1 MDTVK
6 LAKAQYS
13 FWDVGTGS
21 GRITGNWSPSEVD
34 KLESLSIKEYQKI
47 VDQCRFYYRKDPI
60 AGTVLNKMVEIGIT
74 NIVLDQGNLSQNE
87 FKIFESMQPKIQ
99 QFIEDCGLEYLI
111 SGLLIPEVRY
121 TSFTKKQLT
130 DLGIKKYTSLTLPE
144 TMWLRDPKTIKINS
158 TMVAD
163 KPSYYVILP
172 EEIIFFILH
181 EGTYPDGNKD
191 IELYQ
196 LLVEIYPEFVL
207 QVKSGNKE
215 ILLDNEMV
223 VRRKVLS
230 DSPYPTPYLY
240 NAIEALKH
248 KRNLRRMDYS
258 IASRVIG
265 AIMLVKVGNDEYPVT
280 EDEEDAFTAIRNQMT
295 WRNSYN
301 KDLERI
307 FQLFVNHTVEIEWV
321 NPPVEAL
328 LSDSKYKEV
337 NQDIFFA
344 LGFPRILTTGETEK
358 TQTSDPEFASMSPV
372 KSMEAMQRQLLPIVD
387 WILKDIAESNGF
399 KNHPKPRFSNINLHA
414 FTDFV
419 SAMTS
424 LYNSGNISRT
434 SYAQAFGYN
443 WEEEM
448 AQKEDEQKLM
458 DEMDLPEFSQ
468 LPFSNQPGQP
478 GQNQLQKPE
487 KKEEKKEEKPKKEP
501 KED

>member
-34 KLESLSIKEYQKI
+34 KLESLNIKEYQKV

-74 NIVLDQGNLSQNE
+74 KLVFDQGTLSQNE
-87 FKIFESMQPKIQ
+87 FKIFDSMRPVIQ

-181 EGTYPDGNKD
+181 EGTYPDGNEDK
-191 IELYQ
+191 ELYR
-196 LLVEIYPEFVL
+196 LLVELYPDFVL

-215 ILLDNEMV
+215 ILLENEV
-223 VRRKVLS
+223 IIRRKVLS

-240 NAIEALKH
+240 SAIEALKH

-265 AIMLVKVGNDEYPVT
+265 AIMLIKVGNDEFPVT
-280 EDEEDAFTAIRNQMT
+280 EDEEDAFSAIRNQMT

-328 LSDSKYKEV
+328 LNDAKYKEV
-337 NQDIFFA
+337 NQDIFFS
-344 LGFPRILTTGETEK
+344 LGFPRILTTGETER
-358 TQTSDPEFASMSPV
+358 TQSSDPEFATMSPV
-372 KSMEAMQRQLLPIVD
+372 KTMEAMQRQLLPVVE
-387 WILKDIAESNGF
+387 WILQDIAANNGL
-399 KNHPKPRFSNINLHA
+399 KNYPKPRFSNINLHA

-419 SAMTS
+419 GAMTS

-434 SYAQAFGYN
+434 SYAQSFGFN

-448 AQKEDEQKLM
+448 AKKEEEQELM
-458 DEMDLPEFSQ
+458 DELDLPEFSQ
-468 LPFSNQPGQP
+468 LPFSPQPGQQGLQKP
-478 GQNQLQKPE
+478 GQNQEKPE
-487 KKEEKKEEKPKKEP
+487 KKEEKKS